1 MTGAKIRIS
10 LILHTGRLLFS
21 LLLTSFVPWTF
32 AKTSGVLLVCVDRS
46 TCNRGVS
53 VEISGRVL
61 RDPHSLFASDRTA
74 GRKSWMADGMNGRA
88 VRADELTVRHRRCAI
103 YDARMTAAG
112 IRPAVYE
119 HRTVAT
125 PMLRRRG
132 QCVPSLCR
140 SGTGRHKWRPYGRCP
155 VMRHRVQSI
164 IARSDE
170 LSTTHRR
177 GAIYDARMTVADI
190 RPAGYE
196 HPDYRHAHAP
206 PAWTMRPDVVPFR
219 HRASQVVPLRETRRN
234 VATVM
239 PGRLSRRCV
248 NCPPP

>member
-21 LLLTSFVPWTF
+21 ALLTSFVSWTF

-88 VRADELTVRHRRCAI
+88 VRADKLTARHRRGAI

-112 IRPAVYE
+112 IRLAVYE

-155 VMRHRVQSI
+155 VMRHRVLSI
-164 IARSDE
+164 IACSNE

-177 GAIYDARMTVADI
+177 GAIYDARMTAADV
-190 RPAGYE
+190 RPAVYE

-219 HRASQVVPLRETRRN
+219 HRASQVAPLRALPRD
-234 VATVM
+234 ATSGSVN
-239 PGRLSRRCV
+239 
-248 NCPPP
+248 NCPF

>member
-32 AKTSGVLLVCVDRS
+32 AKTSGVLLVCADRS
-46 TCNRGVS
+46 TCNRGEP

-88 VRADELTVRHRRCAI
+88 VRADELTVRHRR
-103 YDARMTAAG
+103 
-112 IRPAVYE
+112 
-119 HRTVAT
+119 
-125 PMLRRRG
+125 
-132 QCVPSLCR
+132 
-140 SGTGRHKWRPYGRCP
+140 
-155 VMRHRVQSI
+155 
-164 IARSDE
+164 
-170 LSTTHRR
+170 
-177 GAIYDARMTVADI
+177 GAINDARMTVADI
-190 RPAGYE
+190 RPDVYE

-206 PAWTMRPDVVPFR
+206 PAWTMRPVVVPFR
-219 HRASQVVPLRETRRN
+219 HRASQVAPLRETRWN

-239 PGRLSRRCV
+239 PGRLSAQTCKLAATV
-248 NCPPP
+248 GAPFMTPG

>member
-46 TCNRGVS
+46 TCNRGEP
-53 VEISGRVL
+53 VEMSGRVL

-119 HRTVAT
+119 HRTFAT

-132 QCVPSLCR
+132 QCVPTLCR
-140 SGTGRHKWRPYGRCP
+140 SGTGRHKWRPYGRALGYSASGKLRCP
-155 VMRHRVQSI
+155 GFAACI
-164 IARSDE
+164 
-170 LSTTHRR
+170 
-177 GAIYDARMTVADI
+177 G
-190 RPAGYE
+190 P
-196 HPDYRHAHAP
+196 
-206 PAWTMRPDVVPFR
+206 
-219 HRASQVVPLRETRRN
+219 RASGACGWAYGFGFSPSRSCSVP
-234 VATVM
+234 
-239 PGRLSRRCV
+239 
-248 NCPPP
+248 

>member
-21 LLLTSFVPWTF
+21 ALLTSFVSWTF

-88 VRADELTVRHRRCAI
+88 VCADKLTVRHRRCAI
-103 YDARMTAAG
+103 YDARMTATG
-112 IRPAVYE
+112 IRPAV
-119 HRTVAT
+119 
-125 PMLRRRG
+125 
-132 QCVPSLCR
+132 
-140 SGTGRHKWRPYGRCP
+140 
-155 VMRHRVQSI
+155 
-164 IARSDE
+164 
-170 LSTTHRR
+170 
-177 GAIYDARMTVADI
+177 
-190 RPAGYE
+190 YE

-219 HRASQVVPLRETRRN
+219 HRASQVAPLRETRRN

-239 PGRLSRRCV
+239 SSRLSAQTCKLAATV
-248 NCPPP
+248 GAPLMTPG

>member
-21 LLLTSFVPWTF
+21 ALLTSFVSWTF

-46 TCNRGVS
+46 TCNCGEP
-53 VEISGRVL
+53 VEMSGRVL

-88 VRADELTVRHRRCAI
+88 VCTDKLAVRHRRGAI
-103 YDARMTAAG
+103 YDVRMTAQASA
-112 IRPAVYE
+112 RPFMNI
-119 HRTVAT
+119 RTVAT
-125 PMLRRRG
+125 PMRRRRE

-177 GAIYDARMTVADI
+177 GAINDARMTAAGI
-190 RPAGYE
+190 RPAVYE
-196 HPDYRHAHAP
+196 HPDCRHAHAP
-206 PAWTMRPDVVPFR
+206 PA
-219 HRASQVVPLRETRRN
+219 
-234 VATVM
+234 
-239 PGRLSRRCV
+239 
-248 NCPPP
+248 